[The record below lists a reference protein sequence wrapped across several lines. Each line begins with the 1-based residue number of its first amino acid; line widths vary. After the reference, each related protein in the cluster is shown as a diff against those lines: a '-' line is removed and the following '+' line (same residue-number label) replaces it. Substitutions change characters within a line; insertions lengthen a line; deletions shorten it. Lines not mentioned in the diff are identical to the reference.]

1 MLITALQLLRW
12 DNVTKAKTRV
22 ISKALASNSFNVPA
36 AEHAEGLA
44 DKLPYVTVVDEGL
57 PLKPY
62 KMRSYPGQNRSE
74 NRAIFNFTAYP
85 GKGK

>member
-1 MLITALQLLRW
+1 MLITALQLLTW
-12 DNVTKAKTRV
+12 VNVTKAKTRA
-22 ISKALASNSFNVPA
+22 ISKALASNSFNFPA
-36 AEHAEGLA
+36 AEHVEGLV
-44 DKLPYVTVVDEGL
+44 DNLPYVTVVGEGL

-85 GKGK
+85 VQGK